1 MRLISAQMEKL
12 IPRLIILITEFQNF
26 TIILTRT
33 MSIGMN

>member
-1 MRLISAQMEKL
+1 MRLISAQMERL
-12 IPRLIILITEFQNF
+12 IPRLIILTTELQNF